1 MGKDITLP
9 VTDYVWYGDINEDGE
24 VDVKDLTLLR
34 RYLEGISELSS
45 QALKNADVNTDG
57 SINETDKK
65 LLTEFLAG
73 GHSNTLPQ
81 YSIGE
86 DD

>member
-1 MGKDITLP
+1 MLEEDITLP
-9 VTDYVWYGDINEDGE
+9 VTDYIWYGDTNEDGK

-45 QALKNADVNTDG
+45 QALKNADVNGDG
-57 SINETDKK
+57 SVNETDKK

-81 YSIGE
+81 KKITG
-86 DD
+86 